1 MLQQF
6 TSYLDPL
13 PDLNTFFS
21 SMAFPIVWGRRNGI
35 EYNYST
41 LSCPVRPTHL
51 TPHFPYLFYTS
62 LSTWCSVFLSV
73 SFPLPVH
80 LTVGLF
86 FVYALLL
93 TYPYRSSIFSVM
105 FLRHWCYFYGSSH
118 TFVSDFIFL
127 HDHTHL
133 SQHPNLIHLQSRSL
147 ICSLL
152 TFLYI
157 FLV

>member
-6 TSYLDPL
+6 TSYFYPL

-21 SMAFPIVWGRRNGI
+21 SLAFPIVWGRRNGI

-41 LSCPVRPTHL
+41 LSCPVRPTQL
-51 TPHFPYLFYTS
+51 TPHFAYLFYTS

-73 SFPLPVH
+73 SLLVPVH
-80 LTVGLF
+80 PTVGLF

-105 FLRHWCYFYGSSH
+105 FYVTGAPFTDPLTRSFLISSFS
-118 TFVSDFIFL
+118 TT
-127 HDHTHL
+127 THIYR
-133 SQHPNLIHLQSRSL
+133 SILISFTSS
-147 ICSLL
+147 I
-152 TFLYI
+152 I
-157 FLV
+157 P